1 MLSDKRFDRRTL
13 FIVAALIAATL
24 VAFSPAMTHEFLL
37 YDDIDYV
44 SENVAVKA
52 GLSWQGAVW
61 AFTTTHTG
69 NWHPLTWL
77 SHMLGV
83 QLVGLDPHLH
93 HLINLVL
100 HALNSALL
108 FLVLNAM
115 TKRMWPSAVVAALFA
130 IHPLHVES
138 VAWIAERK
146 DVLSTLF
153 WILTMSAYRRYARDP
168 SVSRYAP
175 VLLFFSLGLLAK
187 PMLVTLPAV
196 LLLLDY
202 WPLGRLVGSGAV
214 PLRSLLWEKVPLVAI
229 AVGSSVVTFWA
240 QRTGGN
246 VAEVDHVPIGV
257 RLANALVSYAT
268 YLEKTIWPQDLA
280 AFYPHPIGL
289 AGGISSWRVAVAG
302 LLVLGITSVVLLAA
316 RRHRYAAVGWLWYL
330 GTLVPV
336 IGLVQVGQQ
345 AMADRY
351 TYVPLIGIFIVI
363 AWGAADLLEGGR
375 SSRVVLTITGVG
387 VVTVLSV
394 LTWRQVHYW
403 RDTITLF
410 EHALAVAPAN
420 RVAHLQLGAAYAR
433 TGRLDEAVAQY
444 STALAMHPQSVEANN
459 NLGVVLAQ
467 AGRANE
473 AASRFREA
481 LTLAPNDARLHA
493 NLARAYR
500 QQGVVADAVA
510 HYRDAARLDPD
521 AWQVAYNL
529 AWLLATDDERG
540 RHSSE
545 AIVLAERADRQTGH
559 AHPNVLDTLAA
570 VYADAGR
577 YQDATD
583 VAQQAVRAALARGQ
597 DGLAQ
602 EIQAR
607 IRLYQAGQPFRV
619 RRGAPSS

>member
-1 MLSDKRFDRRTL
+1 VLSDKRFDRRTL
-13 FIVAALIAATL
+13 VIGAALIAVTL
-24 VAFSPAMTHEFLL
+24 VVFSPAMTHEFLL

-44 SENVAVKA
+44 SENIAVRA
-52 GLSWQGAVW
+52 GLSWQGTVW

-77 SHMLGV
+77 SHMLDV
-83 QLVGLDPHLH
+83 QLVGLDPHRH
-93 HLINLVL
+93 HLINLLL

-115 TKRMWPSAVVAALFA
+115 TKGVWPSAFVAALFA

-153 WILTMSAYRRYARDP
+153 WILTMSAYLRYARDP
-168 SVSRYAP
+168 RVSRYVL

-202 WPLGRLVGSGAV
+202 WPLGRLAASGAV
-214 PLRSLLWEKVPLVAI
+214 PLRSLLWEKAPLAAI
-229 AVGSSVVTFWA
+229 AAVSSGVTFWA
-240 QRTGGN
+240 QRSGGN
-246 VAEVDHVPIGV
+246 VAEVDHVPVGL

-268 YLEKTIWPQDLA
+268 YLEKTVWPRDLA
-280 AFYPHPIGL
+280 AFYPHPVDL
-289 AGGISSWRVAVAG
+289 AGGISSWRVVVAG
-302 LLVLGITSVVLLAA
+302 LLVFGITSVVLLAA

-330 GTLVPV
+330 GTLIPV
-336 IGLVQVGQQ
+336 IGLVQIGQQ

-363 AWGAADLLEGGR
+363 SWGAADVLKGWR
-375 SSRVVLTITGVG
+375 SSRVALTIAGGG
-387 VVTVLSV
+387 VVAVLSV
-394 LTWRQVHYW
+394 LTWCQVHYW

-410 EHALAVAPAN
+410 EHALAVSPAN

-444 STALAMHPQSVEANN
+444 STALAMKPQSVEANN

-467 AGRANE
+467 VGRADE
-473 AASRFREA
+473 AARRFREA

-529 AWLLATDDERG
+529 AWLLATDDEHG
-540 RHSSE
+540 RLSSE

-570 VYADAGR
+570 AYADAGR

-597 DGLAQ
+597 DRLAQ

-619 RRGAPSS
+619 RRGTPS